1 MQESEYNKNVD
12 INVGLTSNEVEER
25 IKNKQVNTTLT
36 KTSKSYAKI
45 FLSNIFTW
53 LNIICFIVAGVLI
66 AIGSYNN
73 ISFLLIFLCNLF
85 IGLIQ
90 EIKAKKMVDSISVI
104 NKAKVEVLRDG
115 KKQEIDIDKV
125 VLDDIVFI
133 KNGDQVCADCVLL
146 EGEVEA
152 NESLLTGESKPIK
165 KQKGDMLLGGS
176 FIVSGTCQAIAT
188 KVGLDTYSST
198 LIKKARQLKN
208 NQSDILKTLNFI
220 IRTVGIILI
229 PLGILTFFD
238 LRSKI
243 GLTETIER
251 TSGSII
257 GMLPVGMFLL
267 TSVSLVVSVIN
278 LAKKKTL
285 VQSLY
290 SIEMLAR
297 VNVLCLDK
305 TGTLT
310 DGTMNV
316 KNVVPLDTTN
326 EEIFRIMQKYTMATK
341 SQNSTSLAL
350 NKYFFSE
357 SAELGD
363 VKKVIEFSSDRKFS
377 AVEFGGKEG
386 TYMLGAPEFVTNKDK
401 LTKELK
407 QTIKNITQDGFR
419 VLLLCKSKEKNIDET
434 ISKNNTPIALISIE
448 DNIRPDAK
456 DTIEWFNK
464 NEVEIKII
472 SGDNVD
478 TVSNISRKVGVI
490 GYDKCISLEN
500 LSDEEVMNCATKY
513 NVFGRVTPEQK
524 SLLVKALKASGHRVA
539 MTGDGVNDI
548 LALKESDCSIAMASG
563 SEATRSASNL
573 IMLENNF
580 SAMPSIVAEGRRVI
594 NNISKASSLFLTK
607 TFFTMF
613 MTLFALVS
621 ARYIYPLKPIH
632 IFLWETLFIGI
643 PAFFLA
649 LQPSNERVKGSFLAS
664 LASKALPGALILFL
678 GAMACFI
685 YCELTSQI
693 EMVTTLISCV
703 ATFGAFFILLNLCL
717 PLNWYRG
724 VILFVLLTLCF
735 LALLILPLDLFE
747 YLKVSNWE
755 ILFIAVSAICIGI
768 LYPLLKWL
776 FEKIFNYTVKKTKE
790 YKERKTLKSQN

>member
-12 INVGLTSNEVEER
+12 INVGLTSSEVEER

-350 NKYFFSE
+350 DKYFFSE
-357 SAELGD
+357 NAELGD
-363 VKKVIEFSSDRKFS
+363 AKKVIEFSSDRKFS

>member
-1 MQESEYNKNVD
+1 MQ
-12 INVGLTSNEVEER
+12 
-25 IKNKQVNTTLT
+25 NKQVNTTLT

-357 SAELGD
+357 NAELGD

>member
-12 INVGLTSNEVEER
+12 INVGLTSSEVEER

-165 KQKGDMLLGGS
+165 KQKGDILLGGS

>member
-12 INVGLTSNEVEER
+12 INVGLTSSEVEER

-724 VILFVLLTLCF
+724 IMLFVLLTLCF

>member
-12 INVGLTSNEVEER
+12 INVGLTSSEVEER

-350 NKYFFSE
+350 DKYFFSE
-357 SAELGD
+357 NAELGD

>member
-357 SAELGD
+357 NAELGD

>member
-12 INVGLTSNEVEER
+12 INVGLTSSEVEER

-165 KQKGDMLLGGS
+165 KQKGDILLGGS

-678 GAMACFI
+678 GAMTCFI

>member
-12 INVGLTSNEVEER
+12 INVGLTSSEVEER

>member
-1 MQESEYNKNVD
+1 MQESKYNKNVD
-12 INVGLTSNEVEER
+12 INVGLTSSEVEER

-401 LTKELK
+401 LTKEVK

-500 LSDEEVMNCATKY
+500 LSDEEVMDCATKY

>member
-12 INVGLTSNEVEER
+12 INVGLTSSEVEER

-350 NKYFFSE
+350 DKYFFSE
-357 SAELGD
+357 NAELGD
-363 VKKVIEFSSDRKFS
+363 AKKVIEFSSDRKFS

-500 LSDEEVMNCATKY
+500 LSDEEVMDCATKY

-724 VILFVLLTLCF
+724 VMLFVLLTLCF

>member
-357 SAELGD
+357 NAELGD

-500 LSDEEVMNCATKY
+500 LSDEEVMDCATKY

-724 VILFVLLTLCF
+724 VMLFVLLTLCF

>member
-1 MQESEYNKNVD
+1 MQESEYNKKVD
-12 INVGLTSNEVEER
+12 INVGLTSSEVEER

-357 SAELGD
+357 NAELGD

-724 VILFVLLTLCF
+724 VMLFVLLTLCF

-755 ILFIAVSAICIGI
+755 ILFIAVSAICISI